1 MAQHNPDA
9 RAYLLI
15 VLGSIVVCF
24 VIAGYLLGGHQSEAG
39 AMMDA
44 SHSSSPS
51 HAETKPLPTKSD
63 EAPDAIT
70 PKPQSL
76 DAVPENP
83 PPTPDS

>member
-24 VIAGYLLGGHQSEAG
+24 VIAGYLLGGHQSKAGPKMDEA
-39 AMMDA
+39 
-44 SHSSSPS
+44 HSGGPS
-51 HAETKPLPTKSD
+51 HAETMARPKAD

-70 PKPQSL
+70 PSL
-76 DAVPENP
+76 EGVPENP
-83 PPTPDS
+83 PPARDP